1 MKIIRDFDTLTTKQ
15 KKIVMW
21 ASVPI
26 GIATALL
33 FDHGLGIPLNISI
46 RNLLA
51 VILLSLLTGIVIR
64 ILRERGIDLWK
75 SEKPKQ

>member
-1 MKIIRDFDTLTTKQ
+1 MKLIRDFDTLTTKQ

-26 GIATALL
+26 GIATSLL